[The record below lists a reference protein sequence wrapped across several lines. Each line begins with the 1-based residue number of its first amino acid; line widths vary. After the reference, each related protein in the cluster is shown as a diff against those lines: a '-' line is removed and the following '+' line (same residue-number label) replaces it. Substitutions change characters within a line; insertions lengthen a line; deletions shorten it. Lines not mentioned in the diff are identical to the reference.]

1 MKIVDEYHTIDNK
14 QISKEIENSVDLLTD
29 LVHHNHKVLDDY
41 TRYRMI
47 KALEKIQMFNKEI
60 K

>member
-1 MKIVDEYHTIDNK
+1 MRIVDEYHTIENT
-14 QISKEIENSVDLLTD
+14 QIKKEIDSSVELITD

-47 KALEKIQMFNKEI
+47 KALEKITMYNKEI

>member
-1 MKIVDEYHTIDNK
+1 MKIVDEYHTITNDK
-14 QISKEIENSVDLLTD
+14 IKFEIENSVELLTD
-29 LVHHNHKVLDDY
+29 LVHFNHKVLDDY

-47 KALEKIQMFNKEI
+47 KALEKITLFNKER